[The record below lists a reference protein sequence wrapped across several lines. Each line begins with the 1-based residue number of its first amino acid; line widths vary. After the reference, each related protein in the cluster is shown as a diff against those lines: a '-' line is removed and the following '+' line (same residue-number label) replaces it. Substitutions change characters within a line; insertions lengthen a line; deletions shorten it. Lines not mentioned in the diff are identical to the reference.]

1 VLQRSG
7 EPGGVGEGVMH
18 TSRRLLPRLNTAVG
32 VGTIEE
38 EEEEEAFS
46 KDTAPLGLSG
56 LTFSSHTCASN
67 ESLRE

>member
-1 VLQRSG
+1 
-7 EPGGVGEGVMH
+7 MH